1 MASTTDPSTLI
12 CAFNSL
18 ADAQATVQELVD
30 AGVPRGNISLAANTS
45 QTGQSSA
52 SSLGGLLL
60 GIGTVSLPGVG
71 NLLAA
76 GPLAAS
82 ISASED
88 GTLAGA
94 MKDTGVPASDA
105 SLYSDHLQ
113 SGGSIVTVL
122 TNGGLEERIGEIL
135 NEHNPVD
142 LSERSPQPRRS
153 RIY

>member
-12 CAFNSL
+12 GAFSSL

-30 AGVPRGNISLAANTS
+30 AGVPRGNISLVANTS
-45 QTGQSSA
+45 QNGQSPA
-52 SSLGGLLL
+52 GSLGGLLL
-60 GIGTVSLPGVG
+60 GIGTFHLPGVG

-76 GPLAAS
+76 GPIAAS

-105 SLYSDHLQ
+105 ILYSDHLQ
-113 SGGSIVTVL
+113 RGGAIVTVL
-122 TNGGLEERIGEIL
+122 TNGGMEDRIEEIL
-135 NEHNPVD
+135 NDHNPVD
-142 LSERSPQPRRS
+142 LTGSAPQAGRS

>member
-1 MASTTDPSTLI
+1 MASTSDPSTLI

-18 ADAQATVQELVD
+18 TDAQATVQELVD
-30 AGVPRGNISLAANTS
+30 AGVPRGNISLIANPG
-45 QTGQSSA
+45 QTGQSA
-52 SSLGGLLL
+52 AGSLGGLLL
-60 GIGTVSLPGVG
+60 GIGTVNLPGIG
-71 NLLAA
+71 SLLAA
-76 GPLAAS
+76 GPMAAS

-113 SGGSIVTVL
+113 SGGAIVTVL
-122 TNGGLEERIGEIL
+122 TNGGMEERIGEIL
-135 NEHNPVD
+135 NDHNPVD
-142 LSERSPQPRRS
+142 LSERTPQPRKA